1 LINLSD
7 ATAGRL
13 FPVVPD
19 ATDGLGVSIEALPEQ
34 IIDEYAR
41 AQEDVI
47 TNINLT
53 VKTVKDVQLSRL
65 VRAYPEQAELS
76 LKNDPYLL
84 GNATAYDQTIFIL
97 EFTLNSRPAA
107 RTRLAQLGL
116 TYDIPGKNRRG
127 EVQPQNVIV
136 EFVSGQM
143 GAQVNQE
150 VMGYLQ
156 QCNLAQM
163 VRQATQVAESN
174 PEQADKLLENALR
187 MTQKI
192 GNERMTRSLA
202 DIQSELR
209 KTRKI
214 SPESRKTVK
223 MGAKGKTV
231 KLSEE
236 DLQQGLSDEQIRKI
250 TGT

>member
-1 LINLSD
+1 
-7 ATAGRL
+7 
-13 FPVVPD
+13 
-19 ATDGLGVSIEALPEQ
+19 
-34 IIDEYAR
+34 
-41 AQEDVI
+41 
-47 TNINLT
+47 
-53 VKTVKDVQLSRL
+53 
-65 VRAYPEQAELS
+65 
-76 LKNDPYLL
+76 
-84 GNATAYDQTIFIL
+84 
-97 EFTLNSRPAA
+97 
-107 RTRLAQLGL
+107 
-116 TYDIPGKNRRG
+116 
-127 EVQPQNVIV
+127 
-136 EFVSGQM
+136 
-143 GAQVNQE
+143 
-150 VMGYLQ
+150 
-156 QCNLAQM
+156 M